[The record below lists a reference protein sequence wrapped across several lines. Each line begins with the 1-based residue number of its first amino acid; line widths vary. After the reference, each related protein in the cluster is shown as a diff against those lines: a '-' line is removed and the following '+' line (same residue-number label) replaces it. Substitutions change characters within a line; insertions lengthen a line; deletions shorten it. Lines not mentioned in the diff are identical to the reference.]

1 MAEPGNSRSALVA
14 GVGFIAAGVIF
25 LLEGLDVW
33 ELELALLGPALLI
46 GVGIAVLLGGW
57 RRDSG

>member
-1 MAEPGNSRSALVA
+1 VA

-57 RRDSG
+57 RRHSG